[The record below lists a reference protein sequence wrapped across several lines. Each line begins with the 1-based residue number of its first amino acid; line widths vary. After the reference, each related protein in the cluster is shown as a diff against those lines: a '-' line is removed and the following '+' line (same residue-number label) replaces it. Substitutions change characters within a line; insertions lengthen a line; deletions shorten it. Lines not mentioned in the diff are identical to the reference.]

1 MLTSYAFGQG
11 TSVAGSLSVQR
22 GHYYNGSITAV
33 GLAGARVSVSKQL
46 SIEPA
51 ISVNRVELR
60 TGAFT
65 QKIVRTRWDYA
76 FTARMFASAL
86 VQFNSTDAVFRNN
99 FRFRWEYH
107 PGSELFVVYTDERN
121 TQVSG
126 FPDLRNR
133 ALVVKANR
141 LFRF

>member
-1 MLTSYAFGQG
+1 M
-11 TSVAGSLSVQR
+11 
-22 GHYYNGSITAV
+22 
-33 GLAGARVSVSKQL
+33 SVSKQL
-46 SIEPA
+46 SVEPA
-51 ISVNRVELR
+51 ISVNRVELP

-65 QKIVRTRWDYA
+65 QKIARTRWDYA

-86 VQFNSTDAVFRNN
+86 IQFNSTDAAFSNN

-121 TQVSG
+121 SRVSG
-126 FPDLRNR
+126 FPELRNR
-133 ALVVKANR
+133 ALAVKVNR